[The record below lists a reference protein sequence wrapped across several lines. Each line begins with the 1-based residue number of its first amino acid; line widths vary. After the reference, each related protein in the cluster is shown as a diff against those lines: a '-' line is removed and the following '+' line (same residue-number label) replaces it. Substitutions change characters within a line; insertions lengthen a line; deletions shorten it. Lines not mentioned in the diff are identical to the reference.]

1 MRLSGWSP
9 LDRLLC
15 GGILPPNA
23 QRCVDPFHVV
33 SWATDALDQVRRQ
46 AWSEAHR
53 QVKNLP
59 KRKPGRP
66 AKGKTTPEKK
76 QVKTLKN
83 LRYALLKNPE
93 NLSENQQAQLQFLTK
108 ANPKLY
114 RAYLLKEN
122 LRLALKAGPDEI
134 AEALTKWMAW
144 AQRCRIP
151 VFRDLRMKIK
161 RHFSAIVAAAKFKL
175 SNARSEATNNKIKLI
190 IRTAF
195 GFRNVD
201 SLSAMVMLSC
211 SDLRPVLPGR

>member
-1 MRLSGWSP
+1 MT
-9 LDRLLC
+9 
-15 GGILPPNA
+15 LP
-23 QRCVDPFHVV
+23 
-33 SWATDALDQVRRQ
+33 
-46 AWSEAHR
+46 
-53 QVKNLP
+53 
-59 KRKPGRP
+59 
-66 AKGKTTPEKK
+66 
-76 QVKTLKN
+76 
-83 LRYALLKNPE
+83 KNPE
-93 NLSENQQAQLQFLTK
+93 NLSENQQTQLQFLTK

-201 SLSAMVMLSC
+201 NLAALVMLSC
-211 SDLRPVLPGR
+211 SDLRPALPGR

>member
-1 MRLSGWSP
+1 M
-9 LDRLLC
+9 DC
-15 GGILPPNA
+15 CPNA

-33 SWATDALDQVRRQ
+33 SWAT
-46 AWSEAHR
+46 WSEAHR

-66 AKGKTTPEKK
+66 AKGKTIPEKK

-93 NLSENQQAQLQFLTK
+93 NLSENQQTQLQFLTK

-122 LRLALKAGPDEI
+122 LRLALKADPDEI

-201 SLSAMVMLSC
+201 NLAAMVMLSC
-211 SDLRPVLPGR
+211 SVLRPVLPGR